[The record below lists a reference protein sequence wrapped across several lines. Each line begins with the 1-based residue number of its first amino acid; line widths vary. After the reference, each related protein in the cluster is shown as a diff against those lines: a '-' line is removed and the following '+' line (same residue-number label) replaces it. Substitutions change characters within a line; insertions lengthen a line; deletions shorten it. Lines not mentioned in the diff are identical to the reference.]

1 MALSVT
7 HSTAADGTFS
17 TDGATAWD
25 ASHTLTGTVAT
36 AQIADDA
43 VTYAKIQDVST
54 TDVMLGRST
63 AGAGIVEE
71 IPVTAAGRA
80 ILDDAN
86 AAAQRT
92 TLGLAIGTDVQA
104 YDAQLA
110 DIAALAVTDGNIIVG
125 DGLNWVAESGATART
140 SLGLGTGDSPQFTGI
155 ELGHATD
162 TTITRSS
169 AGNIAVEGNVVYR
182 AGGTDV
188 ALADGGTGA
197 SLADPGAD
205 RIMFWD
211 DSAGAVTWLTAGTGL
226 TITDTTIAASGGGAT
241 LDAITAAAGDQAGIA
256 NADNNIRWNWAKTT
270 NSEVAFEFGE
280 SAASTNGTST
290 SGVPNQILAKFSTV
304 AASTMSP
311 LSVYSRAAHVFSVS
325 PTTAQ
330 ILVTSGSSS
339 APVISPTGDT
349 DSGIYFNNNKDF
361 SVSVNGTQRMQVDGF
376 SMYIGAGT
384 AATPGLRDTVSANA
398 GLFWASTV
406 LGVSVSGIEN
416 SRFTAGLWQTSKG
429 TADAVAYAINA
440 RKSRGTVASPT
451 VITTG
456 DDLLTI
462 SGYGYVGATNTY
474 QEAARITFDSTGT
487 ISDSATG
494 IGGIIR
500 FSHAIVGAE
509 PAEVGMFRSQH
520 LIHEGTSPTITA
532 GGGTSPTIAG
542 KDEAF
547 DVTIGTGGVATSF
560 EVTFANAF
568 TTNAPIAAAQSDTD
582 IIALK
587 VATTTTTVT
596 VTASTPFTAGS
607 KVHVICR
614 GWE

>member
-1 MALSVT
+1 MALAVT
-7 HSTAADGTFS
+7 HSTAADGTFF

-43 VTYAKIQDVST
+43 VTYAKIQDLST

-125 DGLNWVAESGATART
+125 DGANWVAESGATART
-140 SLGLGTGDSPQFTGI
+140 SLGVAI
-155 ELGHATD
+155 
-162 TTITRSS
+162 
-169 AGNIAVEGNVVYR
+169 
-182 AGGTDV
+182 GTDV
-188 ALADGGTGA
+188 LAYDVGVQQIA
-197 SLADPGAD
+197 DLADPNAD
-205 RIMFWD
+205 RILFWD
-211 DSAGAVTWLTAGTGL
+211 DSASAYKYLTAGTNL
-226 TITDTTIAASGGGAT
+226 TITDTTIDAASGSGAT

-256 NADNNIRWNWAKTT
+256 NADWNLRWNWQKTT

-290 SGVPNQILAKFSTV
+290 SGVPNQVLAKFSTV

-325 PTTAQ
+325 PTAAQ
-330 ILVTSGSSS
+330 ILAANGSKTVAVYGFASSINTGMFSPSTNIVGLTAAGSQIVQADSTGVWVAPDTFPTINRAMFHVVTLSGNSKDAETATFWSS
-339 APVISPTGDT
+339 AGSATGPWVM
-349 DSGIYFNNNKDF
+349 F
-361 SVSVNGTQRMQVDGF
+361 
-376 SMYIGAGT
+376 
-384 AATPGLRDTVSANA
+384 
-398 GLFWASTV
+398 
-406 LGVSVSGIEN
+406 
-416 SRFTAGLWQTSKG
+416 
-429 TADAVAYAINA
+429 
-440 RKSRGTVASPT
+440 RKSRGTPTSPS

-456 DDLLTI
+456 DDLGKL
-462 SGYGYVGATNTY
+462 GAYGYVGATNKWM
-474 QEAARITFDSTGT
+474 EAANITFDSTGT
-487 ISDSATG
+487 ISDSTTG

-500 FSHAIVGAE
+500 FSHAIVGAAV
-509 PAEVGMFRSQH
+509 AEVGMFRSQH

-532 GGGTSPTIAG
+532 NGGTNPTIAG

-547 DVTIGTGGVATSF
+547 DVTIGTGGTATDF
-560 EVTFANAF
+560 TVTFANAF
-568 TTNAPIAAAQSDTD
+568 TTNAPVCIAQSDTD
-582 IIALK
+582 IVALK
-587 VATTTTTVT
+587 VVATTTTVQVT
-596 VTASTPFTAGS
+596 STTAFTAGS